1 LRAPGGCFPDGEQAG
16 DLPPGSGNRIFG
28 GGGVYAGK
36 STGAAERFSAEI
48 RRLVTQIEAM
58 PRRHGP
64 WRHGTR
70 RARARHFPYLVV
82 FAERPSGLRI
92 VAVAHPRKHPD
103 YWRDRLS

>member
-1 LRAPGGCFPDGEQAG
+1 MNKPA
-16 DLPPGSGNRIFG
+16 IFHPEAETEFLAA
-28 GGGVYAGK
+28 VEYYAGK

-70 RARARHFPYLVV
+70 RARARHFPYRGV
-82 FAERPSGLRI
+82 FAERTSGLRI
-92 VAVAHPRKHPD
+92 VAVAHSRKHPD